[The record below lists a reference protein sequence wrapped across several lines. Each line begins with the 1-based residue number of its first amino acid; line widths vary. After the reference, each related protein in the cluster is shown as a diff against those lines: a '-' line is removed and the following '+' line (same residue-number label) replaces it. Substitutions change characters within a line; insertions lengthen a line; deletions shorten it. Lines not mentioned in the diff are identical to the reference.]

1 MANMIPI
8 STVIVGSGVVSTIDF
23 TILSIA
29 MSEPMN
35 EDMQRRVPNISKI
48 KALTGWQP
56 ENNLENIISDVS
68 KAYI

>member
-1 MANMIPI
+1 
-8 STVIVGSGVVSTIDF
+8 
-23 TILSIA
+23 
-29 MSEPMN
+29 
-35 EDMQRRVPNISKI
+35 MQRRVPNISKI